1 MEDKKGAKE
10 RLDAFTDS
18 SDGKNA
24 AKVQLKNTV
33 GRSRF
38 FCSGWTAALLIRSR
52 LSSGNII

>member
-24 AKVQLKNTV
+24 AKVQLKNIV
-33 GRSRF
+33 D
-38 FCSGWTAALLIRSR
+38 R
-52 LSSGNII
+52 L